1 MQLVSAAIAMLE
13 RNHARAYL
21 QPLPKPEWRQIIV
34 ARDLEVGKKLESL
47 YILMC
52 MAFNKR
58 KVGL

>member
-34 ARDLEVGKKLESL
+34 ARDLEVGKKPGKSVHT
-47 YILMC
+47 YVHGI
-52 MAFNKR
+52 
-58 KVGL
+58 